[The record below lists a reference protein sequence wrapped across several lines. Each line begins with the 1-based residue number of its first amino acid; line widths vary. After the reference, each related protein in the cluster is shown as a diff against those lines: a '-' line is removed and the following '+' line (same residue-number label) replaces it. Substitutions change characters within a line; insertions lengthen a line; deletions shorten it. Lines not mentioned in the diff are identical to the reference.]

1 MISVLVLQEPNL
13 HLDNTNTPNL
23 KASDTNVNIVNIT
36 VDYENSLRYDS
47 VKYVDIK
54 RLSKGSRTEHMKVAH
69 SGIEYICDKCD
80 FKSKRK
86 GHFKKHTETMHEG
99 VQHTC
104 AMINASIN

>member
-54 RLSKGSRTEHMKVAH
+54 RLSKEVAQNTW
-69 SGIEYICDKCD
+69 K
-80 FKSKRK
+80 
-86 GHFKKHTETMHEG
+86 
-99 VQHTC
+99 
-104 AMINASIN
+104 